1 MVSNKNNIL
10 AALTISFALAIT
22 LFVSVPVYSQ
32 VTGATLTG
40 TVTDTSGA
48 VIPNAQISI
57 KNEATGVTRIVTTDS
72 AGLYSAP
79 NLVPGHY
86 QTTISAS
93 DFETVV
99 NTGITLTVGAEL
111 VVNSI
116 LKLGQVTQ
124 KVEVTGAAPA
134 VELATSSV
142 SGLVTS
148 DTVVELPLNGR
159 DWTLLA
165 SLQPGVN
172 IVPTQ
177 AILSGSN
184 GARVS
189 RGVGTQ
195 MAISGTRPQLNNYRL
210 DGLSVVDF
218 SGGGPGS
225 VLGITLGVDAV
236 GEFSVLTAN
245 YSAEYGRTSGG
256 VINAI
261 TRSGTNEFHGDAF
274 WFLRDEGLD
283 ARNFFDTTSRPPF
296 HRNNFGATLGGPI
309 QKEKTFFFFNYEGF
323 RQALGITNVDNVPSQ
338 DARNGIIHNAN
349 GTTTTVA
356 VDPSVQRYL
365 AFWPLP
371 NAGLIGIGNTGH
383 YNVAV
388 NNAGNENFWT
398 TRIDHKFSD
407 KDSISGTWVR
417 DAGSNTSP
425 EKLDNVLVGN
435 LSNRQDLV
443 LEETHVFNPAL
454 VNSLRGGYSGV
465 HEDASQPLAAINPL
479 AADVSLGSFAG
490 RTAPIIVVPGLTSFN
505 GGLGGLVNSHEHWN
519 SFQAY
524 DDAFL
529 IKGAH
534 SLKFGFAFERMQH
547 NVLIPNHPNGQFTFG
562 SLSGF
567 LQNQPVTFL
576 GQLPTSGGE
585 IGARQNLFGGYFQD
599 DWRLRS
605 NLTLNLGIRYEM
617 VTVPTEVHNR
627 LDNLR
632 TITSPTTFLG
642 SPYFNNP
649 TLRNFEPRV
658 GFSWAPFHNSKTAVR
673 GAFGIFDALPLNYEF
688 FQAESQTAPF
698 VEVLTLA
705 GLPAGSFPTGA
716 VSIGGVNPPS
726 SSLQAQLIENDP
738 HRNYVMIWNLNVEQ
752 EITPNTS
759 LSVGY
764 VGNHG
769 VHMLNRADDV
779 NLVMPTLT
787 PSGYLWPS
795 PIGSG
800 TRVNPNVG
808 KIYGEFWDGTAL
820 YDALEVRL
828 SKKLSHGFQVQ
839 GSYTWGKGIDTGSAS
854 VIGDPF
860 SNSITSLLQFCGGC
874 RRGLSDFNIAHT
886 LTANYIWDVPAPK
899 NWGGFASHVLGGWEL
914 GGIFTAESGVPF
926 TPVIGGDPLGEK
938 STDPFAYPNRL
949 TGPGCG
955 SPVNPGNPNNYIK
968 LNCFTLPTAPAALAA
983 QCVPFASASGVPIA
997 GTCANL
1003 LGNAGRNS
1011 IVGPGLMDFDVS
1023 LFKNNYIKKI
1033 SEAFNVQFR
1042 AEFFNVFNRANFAVP
1057 VDNQTLFDSHGNPV
1071 AGAGAI
1077 DQTSTPSR
1085 EIQLALKVIW

>member
-1 MVSNKNNIL
+1 MISNKSNIL
-10 AALTISFALAIT
+10 AVLTIALAIS

-57 KNEATGVTRIVTTDS
+57 KNEATGVTRDVTTNS

-86 QTTISAS
+86 ETTVSAP

-99 NTGITLTVGAEL
+99 NTGITLTVGAEQVL
-111 VVNSI
+111 NSI
-116 LKLGQVTQ
+116 LRVGKVAQ
-124 KVEVTGAAPA
+124 KVEVTGAAPE
-134 VELATSSV
+134 VELATSTV
-142 SGLVTS
+142 SALVNS
-148 DTVVELPLNGR
+148 ETVVELPLNGR

-177 AILSGSN
+177 AVLSGTS

-218 SGGGPGS
+218 SGAGPGS
-225 VLGITLGVDAV
+225 VLGVTLGVDAV

-261 TRSGTNEFHGDAF
+261 TRSGTNQFHGDAF

-283 ARNFFDTTSRPPF
+283 ARNFFDSKTIPPF

-323 RQALGITNVDNVPSQ
+323 RQARGITNVDNVPSQ
-338 DARNGIIHNAN
+338 DARNGIIHNAD
-349 GTTTTVA
+349 GTTTTVT
-356 VDPSVQRYL
+356 VNPSIQPYL
-365 AFWPLP
+365 AFWHLP
-371 NAGLIGIGNTGH
+371 NAGLIGVGNTGH
-383 YNVAV
+383 YDVAV
-388 NNAGNENFWT
+388 NNVGNENFWT
-398 TRIDHKFSD
+398 TRIDRKISE
-407 KDSISGTWVR
+407 KDSISGTWVH
-417 DAGSNTSP
+417 DAGSNIAP

-435 LSNRQDLV
+435 ISNRQEVV
-443 LEETHVFNPAL
+443 LEETHVFSPSL

-465 HEDASQPLAAINPL
+465 HENASQPLAAINPL
-479 AADVSLGSFAG
+479 ASDISLGSFAG

-529 IKGAH
+529 IRGAH

-547 NVLIPNHPNGQFTFG
+547 NVIIPNHPNGQFTFG

-567 LQNQPVTFL
+567 LTNQPVTFL
-576 GQLPTSGGE
+576 GQLPTKGGE
-585 IGARQNLFGGYFQD
+585 IGARQSLFGGYFQD
-599 DWRLRS
+599 DWRLRP
-605 NLTLNLGIRYEM
+605 NLTLNLGIRYEA
-617 VTVPTEVHNR
+617 VTVPTEVDNK

-632 TITSPTTFLG
+632 TLTSPTPFLG

-649 TLRNFEPRV
+649 TLHNFEPRV

-698 VEVLTLA
+698 VQVLTLS

-716 VSIGGVNPPS
+716 VSIGGTNPPS
-726 SSLQAQLIENDP
+726 SSLQSQLIQYNP

-752 EITPNTS
+752 AITPNTT

-787 PSGYLWPS
+787 PFGYLWPS

-839 GSYTWGKGIDTGSAS
+839 GSFTWGKSIDTGSAS

-860 SNSITSLLQFCGGC
+860 SNSITSLLQFCSAC
-874 RRGLSDFNIAHT
+874 RRGPSDFNIAHT
-886 LTANYIWDVPAPK
+886 LVVNYIWDVPTPK
-899 NWGGFASHVLGGWEL
+899 NWDGFASHVLGGWEL
-914 GGIFTAESGVPF
+914 GGIVTAESGVPI
-926 TPVIGGDPLGEK
+926 TPLIGGDPLGEK

-955 SPVNPGNPNNYIK
+955 SLVNPGNTTNYIK
-968 LNCFTLPTAPAALAA
+968 LSCFSLPTAPAALAA
-983 QCVPFASASGVPIA
+983 QCVPFASATRVPIA

-1003 LGNAGRNS
+1003 FGNAGRNS
-1011 IVGPGLMDFDVS
+1011 IVGPGLVNFDAS

-1033 SEAFNVQFR
+1033 SEAFNIQFR
-1042 AEFFNVFNRANFAVP
+1042 AEFFNVFNRANFATP
-1057 VDNQTLFDSHGNPV
+1057 FDNETLFDSHGSPV